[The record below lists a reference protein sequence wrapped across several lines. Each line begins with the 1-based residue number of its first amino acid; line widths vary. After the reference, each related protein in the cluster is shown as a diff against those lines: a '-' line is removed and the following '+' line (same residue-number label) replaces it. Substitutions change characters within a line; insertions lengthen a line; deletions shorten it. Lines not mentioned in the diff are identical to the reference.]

1 MPRKIDIPVS
11 KNFNTAKNYIKFI
24 LIITTLIII
33 GRLFYLQ
40 VVNYNLYNEMAKN
53 NCLRIIGI
61 RPARGEILT
70 SDNYIIASNEPSF
83 TLYFTRNIKTDP
95 KEIYLLSNILKE
107 PKEKIEKK
115 IDSISYFS
123 TQVLANNI
131 SHDQVFEILS
141 HKDILKNVDVEI
153 EPKRVYLG
161 NPYIYAP
168 VIGYIQEASQEDI
181 KNGAPPGSYVGQM
194 GVEALFNKQLEG
206 TWGYKEV
213 ERNVSGTT
221 VKILGQQNP
230 KKGENIRLTIN
241 YKAQQIAYDALG
253 NYKGAVVILRN
264 NGNVLAL
271 VSKPSFNPNDF
282 VNGISEKEWQQLQK
296 GDKISLFNRAVQ
308 GAYPPGSTI
317 KPFLI
322 FAALQKGIIT
332 PDTYL
337 YCPYEIK
344 IGTYTFK
351 DWKPG
356 GFGKINLYTALAGSS
371 DVFMYQIG
379 MKLGIK
385 TIDEYLQKFGF
396 GKSVGLFG
404 YESKGIIASPQ
415 YKYKMFHTPWYLGDT
430 ITSAIGQAYTLF
442 TPLQLAV
449 GFSVIANDGIAYKP
463 RLSYIE
469 PKTIL
474 YDIKNGKKDFEIIKN
489 ALELTVSSPIGTAH
503 NALIPNLT
511 ICGKTGTAQV
521 VTSKQ
526 LDSLLIQNNWDLNKI
541 RKFLPQAW
549 FASFAPKHDPQI
561 IMVVFLEHGYDSHY
575 AAAVSRK
582 IYEGLLKEH
591 IIEPN
596 K

>member
-1 MPRKIDIPVS
+1 MQRKIDIPVS
-11 KNFNTAKNYIKFI
+11 KNFNTSKNYIKLV
-24 LIITTLIII
+24 LIVATLIII
-33 GRLFYLQ
+33 GKLFYLQ
-40 VVNYNLYNEMAKN
+40 IINYNLYNEMAKN
-53 NCLRIIGI
+53 NCLRLIGI
-61 RPARGEILT
+61 RPARGEIIT
-70 SDNYIIASNEPSF
+70 SDNYIIASNQPSF
-83 TLYFTRNIKTDP
+83 TLYFTRNLRTNP
-95 KEIYLLSNILKE
+95 KEIDLLSNILKE
-107 PKEKIEKK
+107 PKGKIEKK

-131 SHDQVFEILS
+131 SHDQVFEVLS

-161 NPYIYAP
+161 NPLIYAP
-168 VIGYIQEASQEDI
+168 VVGYISEANENDI
-181 KNGAPPGSYVGQM
+181 KKGAVVGSYVGQM
-194 GVEALFNKQLEG
+194 GVEKLFNKELEG
-206 TWGYKEV
+206 TWGQKEI

-221 VKILGQQNP
+221 VKLLGQQNP

-241 YKAQQIAYDALG
+241 YKAQEIAYNALG
-253 NYKGAVVILRN
+253 NYKGAVVILKS
-264 NGNVLAL
+264 NGDVLAL

-282 VNGISEKEWQQLQK
+282 VNGLSEQEWQELQK

-322 FAALQKGIIT
+322 FAALKKGIIT

-337 YCPYEIK
+337 YCPYEIR
-344 IGTYTFK
+344 IGSYTFK
-351 DWKPG
+351 DWKVG

-385 TIDEYLQKFGF
+385 TIDEYLEKFGF
-396 GKSVGLFG
+396 GKSTGLFG
-404 YESKGIIASPQ
+404 YESKGIIASPE
-415 YKYKMFHTPWYLGDT
+415 YKYKMYHKPWYLGDT

-442 TPLQLAV
+442 TPMQLAV
-449 GFSVIANDGIAYKP
+449 GYSVIANDGIAFKP
-463 RLSYIE
+463 RLSYAE
-469 PKTIL
+469 PKKIL
-474 YDIKNGKKDFEIIKN
+474 YDIKDSKKDFEIIKN

-503 NALIPNLT
+503 NAYIPNLT

-526 LDSLLIQNNWDLNKI
+526 LETLLIQNNWDLNKI
-541 RKFLPQAW
+541 RKYLPQAW
-549 FASFAPKHDPQI
+549 FASFATKHDPQI

-575 AAAVSRK
+575 AAAVSKK
-582 IYEGLLKEH
+582 IYEGLLSQH
-591 IIEPN
+591 IINPN

>member
-11 KNFNTAKNYIKFI
+11 KNFTTAKNYIKFI
-24 LIITTLIII
+24 LLIATIIII

-40 VVNYNLYNEMAKN
+40 VINYNQYNEMAKN
-53 NCLRIIGI
+53 NCLRLIGI

-83 TLYFTRNIKTDP
+83 TLYFTRNIKTDQ
-95 KEIYLLSNILKE
+95 KEIDLLSKILNE
-107 PKEKIEKK
+107 PKNKIEKK
-115 IDSISYFS
+115 INSIGYFS
-123 TQVLANNI
+123 TQILANNI

-141 HKDILKNVDVEI
+141 HKNTLKNVDVEI

-161 NPYIYAP
+161 NPYIYAS
-168 VIGYIQEASQEDI
+168 VVGYIQEANQQDI
-181 KNGAPPGSYVGQM
+181 EKGAIPGSYVGQM
-194 GVEALFNKQLEG
+194 GVEKLFNKQLQG

-221 VKILGQQNP
+221 VKVLGQQNP
-230 KKGENIRLTIN
+230 IKGENIRLTIN

-253 NYKGAVVILRN
+253 NYKGAVVILKS
-264 NGNVLAL
+264 NGDVLAL

-282 VNGISEKEWQQLQK
+282 VEGISEAEWKQLQE

-344 IGTYTFK
+344 IGKYTFK

-404 YESKGIIASPQ
+404 YESKGIIASPR
-415 YKYKMFHTPWYLGDT
+415 YKYEMYHTPWYLGDT
-430 ITSAIGQAYTLF
+430 ITSAIGQAYTLV

-449 GFSVIANDGIAYKP
+449 AFSVIANDGIAYKP
-463 RLSYIE
+463 RLSYIQPHE
-469 PKTIL
+469 IL
-474 YDIKNGKKDFEIIKN
+474 YDIKNAKKDFEIIKD
-489 ALELTVSSPIGTAH
+489 ALELTVSSPVGTAH
-503 NALIPNLT
+503 NAYIPNLT

-521 VTSKQ
+521 VTSQQ
-526 LDSLLIQNNWDLNKI
+526 LNTLLVNSNWDLNKI
-541 RKFLPQAW
+541 RKYLPQAW
-549 FASFAPKHDPQI
+549 FASFAPKHHPQI

-575 AAAVSRK
+575 AAAVSKK
-582 IYEGLLKEH
+582 IYEGLLKYH
-591 IIEPN
+591 LIEPN

>member
-1 MPRKIDIPVS
+1 MSRKIDIPVS

-24 LIITTLIII
+24 LIITALIII

-40 VVNYNLYNEMAKN
+40 IINYHLYNEMAKN
-53 NCLRIIGI
+53 NCLRLIGV
-61 RPARGEILT
+61 RPARGEFIT

-83 TLYFTRNIKTDP
+83 TLYFTRNINTDP
-95 KEIYLLSNILKE
+95 KEINLLSKVLNQ
-107 PKEKIEKK
+107 PKEKIKQK

-123 TQVLANNI
+123 TQVLANDI
-131 SHDQVFEILS
+131 THDQVFEILS
-141 HKDILKNVDVEI
+141 HKNTLKNIDVEI
-153 EPKRVYLG
+153 EPKRLYLG
-161 NPYIYAP
+161 NPYLYAP
-168 VIGYIQEASQEDI
+168 VVGYISEANQEDV
-181 KNGAPPGSYVGQM
+181 KKGAMLGSYVGRM
-194 GVEALFNKQLEG
+194 GVEALFNKELEG
-206 TWGYKEV
+206 KWGYKEV

-221 VKILGQQNP
+221 VKVLGDSNP
-230 KKGENIRLTIN
+230 QKGENIRLTIN

-253 NYKGAVVILRN
+253 SYKGAVVILRN
-264 NGNVLAL
+264 NGDILAL

-282 VNGISEKEWQQLQK
+282 VKGISDKEWQQLQQ

-356 GFGKINLYTALAGSS
+356 GFGKINLYTALSGSS

-385 TIDEYLQKFGF
+385 AIDEYLEKFGF
-396 GKSVGLFG
+396 GRSVGLFG
-404 YESKGIIASPQ
+404 YESKGIVASPQ
-415 YKYKMFHTPWYLGDT
+415 YKYKMYHTPWYLGDT
-430 ITSAIGQAYTLF
+430 ITSAIGQAYTLV

-449 GFSVIANDGIAYKP
+449 AFSVIANDGIAYKP
-463 RLSYIE
+463 RISDIQ

-474 YDIKNGKKDFEIIKN
+474 YDIKGAKKDFEIIKN
-489 ALELTVSSPIGTAH
+489 ALELTVSSQIGTAN
-503 NALIPNLT
+503 NAQIPNLT

-526 LDSLLIQNNWDLNKI
+526 LDSLLVQSKWDLNKI
-541 RKFLPQAW
+541 RKYLPQAW
-549 FASFAPKHDPQI
+549 FASFAPKHNPQI

-575 AAAVSRK
+575 AAAVSKK
-582 IYEGLLKEH
+582 IYEGLLKAH